1 MASVLNQGGD
11 SEPKHRPGDGATG
24 FPVCKCV
31 VHTENPAAAIVE
43 RSTPGLQVTLC
54 RSQMMLPER
63 MRDAGKER
71 QKGRGG

>member
-11 SEPKHRPGDGATG
+11 TEPEHRRGDGVAG
-24 FPVCKCV
+24 FPVCECA
-31 VHTENPAAAIVE
+31 VHMGNPAAAIVE

-54 RSQMMLPER
+54 RSQVMLPER
-63 MRDAGKER
+63 VRDAGKER

>member
-1 MASVLNQGGD
+1 MLSQNRR
-11 SEPKHRPGDGATG
+11 SDGVAG
-24 FPVCKCV
+24 FPVCECTA
-31 VHTENPAAAIVE
+31 HMGNPAAAIVE
-43 RSTPGLQVTLC
+43 RSTSGLQVTLC